1 MYLAND
7 EIKKLTE
14 QIQAEEDS
22 SKLLA
27 LVERLTRLLEEQRAS
42 MKGTV
47 PLIEQAQE
55 SQSAD

>member
-27 LVERLTRLLEEQRAS
+27 LV
-42 MKGTV
+42 
-47 PLIEQAQE
+47 
-55 SQSAD
+55 